1 MTISTLQQ
9 PLSDT
14 LRTARQ
20 SETLRMRY
28 GDYLAWADEDIHAEW
43 VPIAG
48 TDQGEVII
56 HMPPKD
62 IHQVVVGFLYS
73 LLSLFVSLFDMGQL
87 RIAPLEVKLQP
98 EGASREP
105 DLLFI
110 ANKHLARL
118 TPDRVEGPPD
128 LIIEIVSKDSVK
140 RDREDKFK
148 EYQAAGVREYWV
160 IDPRA
165 EKQRA
170 DFYRLD
176 EATGTYYLY
185 ATEDDERVT
194 SSVITGFWL
203 NPAWLWNAEEQNPLL
218 PFCQIADWPTSLVEQ
233 LKAQIAADTQ

>member
-28 GDYLAWADEDIHAEW
+28 EDYLAWADEDIHAEW

-62 IHQVVVGFLYS
+62 IHQVVVGFLHS

-110 ANKHLARL
+110 ANEHLARL

-148 EYQAAGVREYWV
+148 EYQSAGVREYWV

-203 NPAWLWNAEEQNPLL
+203 NPAWLWDVDQYTPIQ
-218 PFCQIADWPTSLVEQ
+218 CIAQMEGAIEAIQAQ
-233 LKAQIAADTQ
+233 LE

>member
-1 MTISTLQQ
+1 
-9 PLSDT
+9 
-14 LRTARQ
+14 
-20 SETLRMRY
+20 MRY
-28 GDYLAWADEDIHAEW
+28 EAYLTWADEDMHAEW

-62 IHQVVVGFLYS
+62 IHQVVVGFLHS
-73 LLSLFVSLFDMGQL
+73 LLSLFVSLFDVGQL

-110 ANKHLARL
+110 ANEHLARL

-140 RDREDKFK
+140 RDRDDKLK
-148 EYQAAGVREYWV
+148 EYQAAGVREYWI
-160 IDPRA
+160 IDPRS

-170 DFYRLD
+170 DFYCLE
-176 EATGTYYLY
+176 EATGTYHLY

-194 SSVITGFWL
+194 SRTIPGFWL
-203 NPAWLWNAEEQNPLL
+203 KPVWLWDAENQNPLFTL
-218 PFCQIADWPTSLVEQ
+218 CEIADWPESLVEQ
-233 LKAQIAADTQ
+233 LKAQIATDTE